1 MIILLKTFIVVIT
14 KEMHAHSK
22 KKKKKVRMKQRK
34 MEITTPNPV
43 PIPEIINTDFSLPEF
58 KHF

>member
-14 KEMHAHSK
+14 KEMHAHS